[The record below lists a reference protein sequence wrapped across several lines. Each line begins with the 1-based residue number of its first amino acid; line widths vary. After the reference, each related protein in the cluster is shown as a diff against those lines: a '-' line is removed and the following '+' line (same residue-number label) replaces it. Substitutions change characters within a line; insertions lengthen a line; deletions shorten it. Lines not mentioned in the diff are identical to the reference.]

1 MSRGFAASALS
12 LATVLLLSAVNPVLA
27 DQKPAKPGA
36 KAILEVEFTFSGAYS
51 DSGDLGSTD
60 WKVNRYFKATFEL
73 RAQELAK
80 FGFLDQSHQVE
91 MLPETQALGE
101 QGQQM
106 ADNNAD
112 MMARAEAIVAEC
124 GEDEACIERKVI
136 ELSQDPN
143 AQPGLNQLSSD
154 GQAMSNSVEAWDSK
168 SPPRYQ
174 LWKDP
179 NNKAPKGK
187 GSASIKESLVKKTY
201 FPICTE
207 GEVCTE
213 TRDRD
218 GTQDYDMAKEAAF
231 TMTMVE
237 VDTAKNLISLSL
249 PWPAVMIN
257 VNEVTQ
263 DGAGRKSLPLGNAQ
277 QLESTDNH
285 TQIVGRPIKGS
296 YRDQSGEA
304 SFQLTSLDDYNAPIN
319 VKMRWHFKVL

>member
-1 MSRGFAASALS
+1 MSHRFAASALS
-12 LATVLLLSAVNPVLA
+12 LATALLLSTIIPANA

-36 KAILEVEFTFSGAYS
+36 KAILEVEYTFSGAYS

-60 WKVNRYFKATFEL
+60 WKVNRHFKATFEL

-80 FGFLDQSHQVE
+80 FGFLDQSHQLE
-91 MLPETQALGE
+91 MQPETQALGQ

-106 ADNNAD
+106 ATNNAD
-112 MMARAEAIVAEC
+112 MMAAAQAIADAC
-124 GEDEACIERKVI
+124 GDDEACIEQKVL

-154 GQAMSNSVEAWDSK
+154 GQAMNQSVEAWDSK

-201 FPICTE
+201 FPICTD

-218 GTQDYDMAKEAAF
+218 GVQDYDMAKEAAL

-237 VDTAKNLISLSL
+237 VDTAKNLISRTL
-249 PWPAVMIN
+249 PWPGGMIA

-263 DGAGRKSLPLGNAQ
+263 DGGGKKTMPLTNAQ
-277 QLESTDNH
+277 DLAMVNRH
-285 TQIVGRPIKGS
+285 IQIVGRPIKGS
-296 YRDQSGEA
+296 YKDQSGDD
-304 SFQLTSLDDYNAPIN
+304 SFQLPSLEDYNAPID

>member
-1 MSRGFAASALS
+1 MSRRIAGSAMS
-12 LATVLLLSAVNPVLA
+12 LATLFLLSAVNPVFA

-36 KAILEVEFTFSGAYS
+36 KAILEVEYTFSGAYS
-51 DSGDLGSTD
+51 DSGDLGSID
-60 WKVNRYFKATFEL
+60 WKVNRHFKATFEL

-80 FGFLDQSHQVE
+80 FGFLDQSHQLE
-91 MLPETQALGE
+91 MQPETQALGQ

-106 ADNNAD
+106 AVNNAD

-154 GQAMSNSVEAWDSK
+154 GQAMDQSVEAWDSK

-201 FPICTE
+201 FPICMD

-218 GTQDYDMAKEAAF
+218 GVQDYDMSKEAAL

-237 VDTAKNLISLSL
+237 IDTAKNLISLTL
-249 PWPAVMIN
+249 PWPVVMIT

-263 DGAGRKSLPLGNAQ
+263 DGAGKNTLPLGNAQ
-277 QLESTDNH
+277 TLPETNSH

-296 YRDQSGEA
+296 YTDQSGEDA
-304 SFQLTSLDDYNAPIN
+304 FQLPGIDDYNAPIN

>member
-1 MSRGFAASALS
+1 MSRRIAGSVLS
-12 LATVLLLSAVNPVLA
+12 LATLFLLSAVNPGFA

-36 KAILEVEFTFSGAYS
+36 KATLEVEFTLSGKYS

-60 WKVNRYFKATFEL
+60 WSVNRHFKATFEIK
-73 RAQELAK
+73 AQELAK

-91 MLPETQALGE
+91 MQPETQALG
-101 QGQQM
+101 QQSQQM
-106 ADNNAD
+106 AVDNAD
-112 MMARAEAIVAEC
+112 MMAKAQAIADAC
-124 GEDEACIERKVI
+124 GDDEACIEKKVW

-154 GQAMSNSVEAWDSK
+154 GKAMGESVEAWDAK

-179 NNKAPKGK
+179 NDNAPKGK
-187 GSASIKESLVKKTY
+187 GSASVKESLVQKTY

-207 GEVCTE
+207 GEVCTT

-218 GTQDYDMAKEAAF
+218 GTQEYDTAKEAIL

-237 VDTAKNLISLSL
+237 IDTAENLIGLSI
-249 PWPAVMIN
+249 PWPVVMIN

-263 DGAGRKSLPLGNAQ
+263 DGGGKKTMPLANAQ
-277 QLESTDNH
+277 QLELIQKH
-285 TQIVGRPIKGS
+285 TNIIGRPIKGS
-296 YRDQSGEA
+296 YKDQSGED
-304 SFQLTSLDDYNAPIN
+304 SFQLPGLEDYNAPID

>member
-1 MSRGFAASALS
+1 MSRSIAASALS
-12 LATVLLLSAVNPVLA
+12 LATALLLSTVIPANA

-36 KAILEVEFTFSGAYS
+36 KAILEVEYTFSGAYS

-60 WKVNRYFKATFEL
+60 WKVNRHFKATFEL

-80 FGFLDQSHQVE
+80 FGFLDQSHQLE
-91 MLPETQALGE
+91 MQPETQALGQ

-106 ADNNAD
+106 AANNAD
-112 MMARAEAIVAEC
+112 MMAAAQAIADAC
-124 GEDEACIERKVI
+124 GDDEACIERKVL

-154 GQAMSNSVEAWDSK
+154 GQAMSQSVEAWDSK

-187 GSASIKESLVKKTY
+187 GSASMKETLVKKTY
-201 FPICTE
+201 FPICMD

-218 GTQDYDMAKEAAF
+218 GVQDYDMAKESAL

-237 VDTAKNLISLSL
+237 VDTAKNLISVAL
-249 PWPAVMIN
+249 PWPVVMIT

-263 DGAGRKSLPLGNAQ
+263 SESGKKTLPLANAQ
-277 QLESTDNH
+277 GLAETNTN

-296 YRDQSGEA
+296 YTDQSGEQ
-304 SFQLTSLDDYNAPIN
+304 SFLLPGLDDYNAPIN
-319 VKMRWHFKVL
+319 VKVRWHFKVL

>member
-12 LATVLLLSAVNPVLA
+12 LATVFLLSAVNPVLA

-60 WKVNRYFKATFEL
+60 WKVNRHFKATFEL

-106 ADNNAD
+106 ANNNAD

-187 GSASIKESLVKKTY
+187 GSASIKKVAGEEDLLPDLHGGRSLHRNAGSRRDTGLRHGYGGRFHHDDGRGRYGKESHQ
-201 FPICTE
+201 P
-207 GEVCTE
+207 
-213 TRDRD
+213 
-218 GTQDYDMAKEAAF
+218 
-231 TMTMVE
+231 
-237 VDTAKNLISLSL
+237 
-249 PWPAVMIN
+249 
-257 VNEVTQ
+257 VTPLAGGDDQ
-263 DGAGRKSLPLGNAQ
+263 RQRSHAGRRWPEDFAA
-277 QLESTDNH
+277 
-285 TQIVGRPIKGS
+285 
-296 YRDQSGEA
+296 GECPA
-304 SFQLTSLDDYNAPIN
+304 TRVD
-319 VKMRWHFKVL
+319 

>member
-1 MSRGFAASALS
+1 MSRCCAASALS
-12 LATVLLLSAVNPVLA
+12 LAIALLLSTFIPANA
-27 DQKPAKPGA
+27 DEKPAKPGA
-36 KAILEVEFTFSGAYS
+36 KAILEVEYTFSGAYS
-51 DSGDLGSTD
+51 DSGDLGSID
-60 WKVNRYFKATFEL
+60 WKVNRHFKATFEL

-80 FGFLDQSHQVE
+80 FGFLDQSHKLE
-91 MLPETQALGE
+91 MQPETQALGE

-106 ADNNAD
+106 AENNAD

-136 ELSQDPN
+136 ELSQDPS

-154 GQAMSNSVEAWDSK
+154 GQAMSDSVETWDSK

-187 GSASIKESLVKKTY
+187 GNASIKESLVKKTY

-207 GEVCTE
+207 GEICTE

-218 GTQDYDMAKEAAF
+218 GAQDYDMAKEAAL

-237 VDTAKNLISLSL
+237 VDTAKNLISLTL
-249 PWPAVMIN
+249 PWPVVMIT

-263 DGAGRKSLPLGNAQ
+263 SGAGKKSIPLGNAQ
-277 QLESTDNH
+277 GPVEVH
-285 TQIVGRPIKGS
+285 TQIIGRPIKGS
-296 YRDQSGEA
+296 YRDQSGED
-304 SFQLTSLDDYNAPIN
+304 SFQLPGLEDYNAPID
-319 VKMRWHFKVL
+319 VKLRWHFKVL